1 MSDPCSAPSAAIS
14 DSYSKGENKRKRS
27 VSPSSG
33 ATDALEAFRGDMLA
47 RTAAARG
54 LARSMRERRIRA
66 ITDAVKAQTAV
77 RSGQARLDHL
87 QVCFRTFT
95 HAMGLQ
101 HTHANPTVAGG
112 GGSLALREADLHSE
126 PGFDQ
131 LLLCEGE
138 PFLRHARLSNL
149 RVCAD
154 VCAFA
159 AQGELGRLR
168 CILLERVVQLRDI
181 DKLLALARQDHAR
194 ARAAQDAAIKV
205 ARDADE
211 VRPQPSCR
219 HSVGLNPG
227 EGKPFPDP
235 LPRALQH

>member
-77 RSGQARLDHL
+77 RSGQVRLDHL
-87 QVCFRTFT
+87 QVCFRTLT

-101 HTHANPTVAGG
+101 HTHANPPSQAEVD
-112 GGSLALREADLHSE
+112 RLHCVKQTFIQNQDSTN
-126 PGFDQ
+126 FCCVKVSRFYD
-131 LLLCEGE
+131 
-138 PFLRHARLSNL
+138 ARLSNL

-159 AQGELGRLR
+159 TQGELGRLR

-211 VRPQPSCR
+211 VRP
-219 HSVGLNPG
+219 HLHTG
-227 EGKPFPDP
+227 EGKPSPGP